1 MLWTEQPVASGTNAA
16 ASEPALATRT
26 LQHTSILPP
35 LSGSRRYHGTRPE
48 KVKGSGAPEPSL
60 AVQRYRDTHKEIV
73 MARARNKKA
82 KPARKR
88 SAKRRKAIARQSSN
102 GWQIGAGVL
111 ALAVMLG
118 AAIYAVS
125 LNDGARTS
133 VANFVERLEVP
144 QSVKDFPDKVKQN
157 LPEMP
162 SLTDSSATGR

>member
-1 MLWTEQPVASGTNAA
+1 
-16 ASEPALATRT
+16 
-26 LQHTSILPP
+26 
-35 LSGSRRYHGTRPE
+35 
-48 KVKGSGAPEPSL
+48 
-60 AVQRYRDTHKEIV
+60 
-73 MARARNKKA
+73 MARARKKKA

-88 SAKRRKAIARQSSN
+88 TAKRRKAIAQQSSN
-102 GWQIGAGVL
+102 SWQIGAGVL

-144 QSVKDFPDKVKQN
+144 QSVKDFPDKMEQN

-162 SLTDSSATGR
+162 SLTNSSTGGATESAPAQ